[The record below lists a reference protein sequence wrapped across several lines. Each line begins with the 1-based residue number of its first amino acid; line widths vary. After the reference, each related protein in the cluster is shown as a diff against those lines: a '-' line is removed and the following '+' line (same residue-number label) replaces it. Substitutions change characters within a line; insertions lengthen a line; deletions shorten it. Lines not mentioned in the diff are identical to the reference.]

1 MVCLPAKSYGPM
13 SIARQRAAAKAPQS
27 AAIGTPGEG
36 RERRMRRWIVVL
48 SLLVLAAAP
57 GGARAALLGDAAV
70 AYSAERTVTINGR
83 TYTGTVFHIPGRDRD
98 EQDIQ
103 GIAEVIILDAA
114 AKQGFLFL
122 PMLKTYVTFAFPPLM
137 AELGDPALRRSPVG
151 QEVVNGVRT
160 TKYRIDHV
168 AADGSRAR
176 GFLWVSPRG
185 VLMRLDGTVTGAQG
199 GRPMQ
204 LRMELAN
211 LAIGPQDPA
220 LFQLPPGLVELPS
233 AMLQALLSGKPG

>member
-1 MVCLPAKSYGPM
+1 
-13 SIARQRAAAKAPQS
+13 
-27 AAIGTPGEG
+27 
-36 RERRMRRWIVVL
+36 MRRWIIVL
-48 SLLVLAAAP
+48 GLLMLATAP
-57 GGARAALLGDAAV
+57 GRARAALLGDAAL
-70 AYSAERTVTINGR
+70 AYSAERTVIINGR

-98 EQDIQ
+98 EQEIE

-122 PMLKTYVTFAFPPLM
+122 PRLKTYVTFAFPPLL
-137 AELGDPALRRSPVG
+137 AELDDPALRRSPMG

-176 GFLWVSPRG
+176 GFIWVSARG
-185 VLMRLDGTVTGAQG
+185 VLMRLDGTVTRAHG

-204 LRMELAN
+204 LRMELAK

-220 LFQLPPGLVELPS
+220 LFQLPAGLIELPS
-233 AMLQALLSGKPG
+233 GMLQALLSGKPS

>member
-1 MVCLPAKSYGPM
+1 
-13 SIARQRAAAKAPQS
+13 
-27 AAIGTPGEG
+27 
-36 RERRMRRWIVVL
+36 MRRWIIVL

-57 GGARAALLGDAAV
+57 ARARVALLGDAAV

-98 EQDIQ
+98 EQEIQ

-114 AKQGFLFL
+114 EKQGFLFL

-137 AELGDPALRRSPVG
+137 AELGDPTLRRSPVG
-151 QEVVNGVRT
+151 QEMVNGVRT
-160 TKYRIDHV
+160 TRYRIDHV

-176 GFLWVSPRG
+176 GFLWVSARG
-185 VLMRLDGTVTGAQG
+185 VLMRLDGTVTRPHG

-233 AMLQALLSGKPG
+233 GMLQALLSGKPG

>member
-1 MVCLPAKSYGPM
+1 MICLSAKSYGPT

-27 AAIGTPGEG
+27 AAIGTPNEG
-36 RERRMRRWIVVL
+36 RERRMHRWIIVL
-48 SLLVLAAAP
+48 SFLMLAAAP
-57 GGARAALLGDAAV
+57 GRARAGLLGDAAV
-70 AYSAERTVTINGR
+70 AYSAERTVVINGR
-83 TYTGTVFHIPGRDRD
+83 TYSGTVFHIPGRDRD

-122 PMLKTYVTFAFPPLM
+122 PMLKTYVTFAFPPLL
-137 AELGDPALRRSPVG
+137 AELGDPALRRSPMG
-151 QEVVNGVRT
+151 QDMVNGVRT

-168 AADGSRAR
+168 AADGSRAH
-176 GFLWVSPRG
+176 GFAWVSARG
-185 VLMRLDGTVTGAQG
+185 VLMRLDGTITRAHG
-199 GRPMQ
+199 GRPIQ

-220 LFQLPPGLVELPS
+220 LFQLPPGFVQLPS
-233 AMLQALLSGKPG
+233 GMLQALLSGKPG

>member
-1 MVCLPAKSYGPM
+1 
-13 SIARQRAAAKAPQS
+13 
-27 AAIGTPGEG
+27 
-36 RERRMRRWIVVL
+36 MRRWIIVL
-48 SLLVLAAAP
+48 SFLMLAAAP
-57 GGARAALLGDAAV
+57 GRARAGLLGDAAV
-70 AYSAERTVTINGR
+70 AYSAERTVVLDGR

-122 PMLKTYVTFAFPPLM
+122 PMLKTYVTFAFPPLL

-176 GFLWVSPRG
+176 GFAWVSARG
-185 VLMRLDGTVTGAQG
+185 VLMRLDGTITRAHG

-220 LFQLPPGLVELPS
+220 LFQLPPGLVQLPS
-233 AMLQALLSGKPG
+233 GMLQALLSGKPSQAR